1 MGEIYLAI
9 YVDKKNSLGNKNPA
23 VDYSALTQR
32 FLFVTLYTLIVF
44 PDYTSP
50 YRRVFISSN
59 CSSRPVFINIL
70 AAALSPFAIKTNW
83 R

>member
-1 MGEIYLAI
+1 MGEIYLII
-9 YVDKKNSLGNKNPA
+9 YIDKKNPLKNKNPA

-50 YRRVFISSN
+50 YKRVFASSN
-59 CSSRPVFINIL
+59 YSSKPISINIL
-70 AAALSPFAIKTNW
+70 AAALSPFAIKINW